1 MYQQVKAYIE
11 KYQMLKQKDKVIVGV
26 SGGAD
31 SVCLLFML
39 LELQKEMELQIVAV
53 HVHHGLRGE
62 TADAD
67 EAYVRELC
75 ARHQVELQVYHEDVK
90 AYARQEKLTLE
101 EAGRNVRR
109 KIFEKVM
116 QECQGDRIALAHHQN
131 DNVETL
137 LWNLCRGCGL
147 KGVSGIAPVDGAY
160 IRPLLGVSRKKIESY
175 LEKRAIFYCTD
186 ETNEEDC
193 YTRNRIRNT
202 VIPYLEEQINE
213 QAVAHMA
220 ETVDQM
226 RELQEYV
233 HQQTLHWLE
242 QCTKEIPGY
251 DGSAVSNRGNIDTR
265 QNASANWLLVKEH
278 YLEIPETLRSYVLQE
293 LLCRAAGHRKD
304 IGSVHVRLLGEL
316 LEQQV
321 GRQISLPY
329 GLIAKRC
336 YEGVLLT
343 ENPGETAET
352 AENKIKV
359 TFRQFDREPGEII
372 FPESPYTKWFD
383 CDIINSTVKIRH
395 REPGDYIT
403 INKDGGTQKLKQYFI
418 NEKIPADLRD
428 EIWLAADGHHIMW
441 IVGYR
446 QNQMYQITADTRHI
460 LEIAFYGGEEDGRK
474 C

>member
-1 MYQQVKAYIE
+1 
-11 KYQMLKQKDKVIVGV
+11 
-26 SGGAD
+26 
-31 SVCLLFML
+31 
-39 LELQKEMELQIVAV
+39 
-53 HVHHGLRGE
+53 
-62 TADAD
+62 
-67 EAYVRELC
+67 
-75 ARHQVELQVYHEDVK
+75 
-90 AYARQEKLTLE
+90 
-101 EAGRNVRR
+101 
-109 KIFEKVM
+109 M
-116 QECQGDRIALAHHQN
+116 QECQGNRIALAHHQN

-213 QAVAHMA
+213 QAVTHMA
-220 ETVDQM
+220 ETMDQM

-242 QCTKEIPGY
+242 QCTMEISGH

-293 LLCRAAGHRKD
+293 LLCRASGHRKD
-304 IGSVHVRLLGEL
+304 IGSVHMRLLGEL

-343 ENPGETAET
+343 ENLGETAEM